1 MKPQADDAFNFH
13 AQPAAFGRL
22 CVETAPP
29 SVPAL
34 PPVPAAFGRL
44 CVETFMVGW
53 LLRDYYPAAFGRLC
67 VETPP
72 TSKKALSLAQPPS
85 GGCVLKHYSIFGCKT
100 GGSKCPP
107 YGNRRCAY
115 HILCVAVA
123 RIHAVSGCLRMQ
135 NGWAASAHP
144 TEPALAA
151 LSRICV
157 TCFYCA
163 NKSFRASDMVGWVN
177 IWLRT

>member
-1 MKPQADDAFNFH
+1 MKRQADDDFVF
-13 AQPAAFGRL
+13 L
-22 CVETAPP
+22 D
-29 SVPAL
+29 S
-34 PPVPAAFGRL
+34 
-44 CVETFMVGW
+44 
-53 LLRDYYPAAFGRLC
+53 
-67 VETPP
+67 
-72 TSKKALSLAQPPS
+72 QPPS
-85 GGCVLKHYSIFGCKT
+85 GGCVLRHYSIFGCKT

-107 YGNRRCAY
+107 TETGILRITFYVWRLYVSMRFQAASGCETRGQQVPTLRKSA
-115 HILCVAVA
+115 LCVSHF
-123 RIHAVSGCLRMQ
+123 IYGGCTYPCGSGCLRMQ
-135 NGWAASAHP
+135 NGWTASAHP

>member
-34 PPVPAAFGRL
+34 PPV
-44 CVETFMVGW
+44 
-53 LLRDYYPAAFGRLC
+53 PAAFGRLC